1 MTHATPAPTPSEM
14 RSRQFKMY
22 GICLFAG
29 LLLGLIPTG
38 IRLYQTQTERDTLQ
52 QQLRV
57 ANLEMNLSSA
67 ALLARH
73 GDYSAARDA
82 ASQFFNDASQA
93 VDAGDDALT
102 AAQRS
107 SLQSA
112 LADRDALITLLA
124 RGDAAGG
131 ERATTMYVAHR
142 AAFPR

>member
-1 MTHATPAPTPSEM
+1 
-14 RSRQFKMY
+14 MY